1 MKKQHIVIAGALVVV
16 AAVAAGIVFTVGRG
30 GSPAYVRTAP
40 EDILVS
46 PAWVQERAGEVTVF
60 DIGRSFDD
68 FADGHIPGA
77 AWVDRSII
85 AANVDGVSNVLPDPA
100 VVAADLEELGLRAD
114 TPVVVYDAGA
124 GTWSS
129 RLFWALEYIGHEQ
142 VHLLDG
148 GFATWRASGAEV
160 STEIALPGRGEFT
173 ASVRPGLLASF
184 EEVVGFIDSDSALIL
199 DARSPDEF
207 AGTDVRAARGG
218 HIPGSVNIDWVN
230 NRAEDGLF
238 LSIEQL
244 AAVYRD
250 ALDGR
255 NGPAITLCQGGF
267 RAAHS
272 YVALRVLGHEDAR
285 MYDGSWA
292 EWGNRDDAPI
302 SQGGN

>member
-1 MKKQHIVIAGALVVV
+1 MKKQLIVIAGAVVVV
-16 AAVAAGIVFTVGRG
+16 AAIVVGVVFAVGRG

-46 PAWVQERAGEVTVF
+46 PAWVQERTGEVTVF
-60 DIGRSFDD
+60 DIGRSFDA
-68 FADGHIPGA
+68 FSEGHVPGA
-77 AWVDRSII
+77 TWVDRSII
-85 AANVDGVSNVLPDPA
+85 AATVDGVSSVLPDPA
-100 VVAADLEELGLRAD
+100 VVAADLEELGLRSD

-148 GFATWRASGAEV
+148 GFANWQGSGAEV
-160 STEIALPGRGEFT
+160 STEIGLPERGEFT
-173 ASVRPGLLASF
+173 ASVRHSLLASF

-230 NRAEDGLF
+230 NSGEDGLF
-238 LSIEQL
+238 LTIEQL

-285 MYDGSWA
+285 MYDGSWS
-292 EWGNRDDAPI
+292 EWGNREDSPITQGDA
-302 SQGGN
+302 

>member
-1 MKKQHIVIAGALVVV
+1 MKKQLIVIASAVVV
-16 AAVAAGIVFTVGRG
+16 AAAIAVGVFFAVGG
-30 GSPAYVRTAP
+30 GSAAVVRTAP

-46 PAWVQERAGEVTVF
+46 PEWVQERSGDVVIF

-68 FADGHIPGA
+68 YAEGHVPGA

-85 AANVDGVSNVLPDPA
+85 AATVDGVSNVLPDPA

-148 GFATWRASGAEV
+148 GFATWSATGAEV
-160 STEIALPGRGEFT
+160 STEIALPQRGEFT
-173 ASVRPGLLASF
+173 ANVRDSLLASF

-218 HIPGSVNIDWVN
+218 HIPGSVNIDWAN
-230 NRAEDGLF
+230 NRGDEGLF

-292 EWGNRDDAPI
+292 EWGNREDAPI
-302 SQGGN
+302 SQGVN